1 MGRIVV
7 TIDIKNITESGRTM
21 KLDALVDTDTSYLTL
36 PHAWKELFGKFS
48 SEDTIE
54 LQNATQ
60 KVVKG
65 LVCGPVKIK
74 IEGFRSIYNE
84 VLFIDMEPENGE
96 YEPLLGYIALEQCGA
111 AVDMI
116 GHRLLPVKYM
126 DVKYGTV
133 VGKVPVINSA
143 GKMAIITSAYILLII
158 LNRS

>member
-7 TIDIKNITESGRTM
+7 TIDIENITESGMTM
-21 KLDALVDTDTSYLTL
+21 KLDALVDTGASYLTL
-36 PHAWKELFGKFS
+36 PHAWKERFGKFS
-48 SEDTIE
+48 SEETIE

-60 KVVKG
+60 KVIKG

-126 DVKYGTV
+126 DVK
-133 VGKVPVINSA
+133 
-143 GKMAIITSAYILLII
+143 
-158 LNRS
+158 